1 MGTTSV
7 ASTVTF
13 SNQGSD
19 VLSITAISM
28 AGNNA
33 ADFRQTNSCG
43 TLLAAGASCN
53 LSVVFSPSDVGSR
66 LATLSIV
73 DNASGSPHTIGL
85 SGTAS
90 DFAVGSSDG
99 STTATVSAGQT
110 ATYHLRLSAE
120 NGFSG
125 SVSLACGDA
134 APYSNC
140 TIPAASNPL
149 LVNGADIPFT
159 VQVSTTGSTTSTGAI
174 TFPNSFEHDHSAG
187 RPDTGCAGE
196 GEALAGGIVYRRRSF
211 FASRSPAAAEEG
223 QAPAPAPTVTPA
235 GNYQVT
241 VNASNG
247 KVTHPIVLTLKVQ

>member
-1 MGTTSV
+1 
-7 ASTVTF
+7 
-13 SNQGSD
+13 
-19 VLSITAISM
+19 M

-33 ADFRQTNSCG
+33 ADFRQTNNCG
-43 TLLAAGASCN
+43 TLLAAGAELQPIGC
-53 LSVVFSPSDVGSR
+53 LFPIRCWQR
-66 LATLSIV
+66 LATLSIS

-174 TFPNSFEHDHSAG
+174 TFPNSLNLTILLAG
-187 RPDTGCAGE
+187 LTLVALGRVRRWQVGLSTAVVAFCLSIASCGG
-196 GEALAGGIVYRRRSF
+196 GGSSSALAQRL
-211 FASRSPAAAEEG
+211 
-223 QAPAPAPTVTPA
+223 TPA